1 MYSITFPRASDGGY
15 DIMVDGIR
23 VGSIVKGWLRLGGNQ
38 WVIVRPNQPQTGRAT
53 LAEAKS
59 YISHILKKEI
69 ANGYP

>member
-1 MYSITFPRASDGGY
+1 MDSITFPRATDDGY

-38 WVIVRPNQPQTGRAT
+38 WVIVRPGHAITGRAT

-59 YISHILKKEI
+59 YISYILKKEL
-69 ANGYP
+69 A